1 MFLYSKMTTLLFIAL
16 VLLILAS
23 RREIHHLFELAAG
36 AQHDRPFT
44 HSASKL
50 FHRYN

>member
-1 MFLYSKMTTLLFIAL
+1 MTALLVAAVLTL
-16 VLLILAS
+16 VILTQV
-23 RREIHHLFELAAG
+23 EIHHLYQLAAG

-50 FHRYN
+50 FHKYN

>member
-1 MFLYSKMTTLLFIAL
+1 MTALLFIAL
-16 VLLILAS
+16 VLLILS
-23 RREIHHLFELAAG
+23 NRREIYHLFELAAG
-36 AQHDRPFT
+36 AQRDRPFT